1 MLQMS
6 KGRNPSLAFD
16 ERFLKLISTLY
27 LTRYFYSIS
36 CLNGRVGYSVCFKFC
51 IDDCSYTLKKQR
63 SKISQLEKVRFIKV
77 NQLKLTQVE
86 LLSFFYFNSVV
97 FNSFVKTFIW
107 QFNLQLKI
115 MLYLGQNDIK

>member
-77 NQLKLTQVE
+77 NQLNLTHVE
-86 LLSFFYFNSVV
+86 LFSFFHFRCVDADATKLFCMTYLPNIKRFLCHS
-97 FNSFVKTFIW
+97 
-107 QFNLQLKI
+107 NLPF
-115 MLYLGQNDIK
+115 